1 MIKFDVSPRIKRPV
15 AEFLE
20 MPRIARITD
29 VNEEAVGHVREVF
42 AEAMACD
49 QPVIPLI
56 IDSNGGEATAM
67 LAIIDIIEQAKET
80 ALVATIVDGK
90 AMSAGAVI
98 LAHGSDGY
106 RFIGPNAT
114 VMVHQVMAGYE
125 GKHSDFQLEAGNI
138 KKMNTRV
145 LNMLDK
151 ATGKKR
157 GDWAKKIKASGNAD
171 LYFSSYEA
179 VRQGIGDKVR
189 LPTYG
194 VFVDVKFSFA

>member
-1 MIKFDVSPRIKRPV
+1 MITFEVSHRIKRPV
-15 AEFLE
+15 AEFMD

-29 VNEEAVGHVREVF
+29 VNEDAVGHVRDVF
-42 AEAMACD
+42 SEAMACD

-56 IDSNGGEATAM
+56 IDSNGGDANAM
-67 LAIIDIIEQAKET
+67 LAIIDIIDQAKEHC
-80 ALVATIVDGK
+80 LVATIIDGK
-90 AMSAGAVI
+90 AYSAGAI
-98 LAHGSDGY
+98 LAAHGSEGY

-114 VMVHQVMAGYE
+114 IMVHQVSASFE
-125 GKHSDFQLEAGNI
+125 GKHADVQHEAGNI

-157 GDWAKKIKASGNAD
+157 GDWAKKIKAAGNSD
-171 LYFSSYEA
+171 IYFSAFEA
-179 VRQGIGDKVR
+179 VRQGLVDKVR

-194 VFVDVKFSFA
+194 VYVDVKYTFQ